1 MMKNMTFKMGLRS
14 IIFFMILSTVL
25 ICSLDET
32 LGVLFIIADLSWL
45 CIAIDEYYRQKNKKK
60 EKDEKVDEETR

>member
-14 IIFFMILSTVL
+14 IIFFMILSTILVCL
-25 ICSLDET
+25 LNET
-32 LGVLFIIADLSWL
+32 LGVLFIIADFSWV

-60 EKDEKVDEETR
+60 EKDGKVYEENR